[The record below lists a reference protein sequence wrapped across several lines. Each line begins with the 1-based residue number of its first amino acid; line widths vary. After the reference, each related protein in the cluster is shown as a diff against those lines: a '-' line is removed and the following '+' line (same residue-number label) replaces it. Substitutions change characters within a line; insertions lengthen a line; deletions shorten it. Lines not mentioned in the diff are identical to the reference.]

1 MNYKKKVLFIL
12 KQKENSDSY
21 STEYSGQGFTTG
33 LLNSATY
40 VSEMLDRLSN
50 IDSKLVIV
58 NDNNEIDKE
67 VTDYKPTHVIIEALW
82 VVPEKFEVLTKL
94 HPEVKWVV
102 RVHSELPFISNE
114 GIAFEWM
121 HQYLKI
127 KNVSI
132 GVNSQRM
139 EREMEFYFRTF
150 IDLGKDDVKEKVIYL
165 PNYYPNKFK
174 EKKIIEDKD
183 VLEIGCFGAIRP
195 LKNHLIQAFAAIMF
209 AEKMGKKLNFHV
221 NVSRIEQR
229 GDSVLR
235 NLESLFDSLKDKGH
249 KLSEYDWYKKD
260 DFLDVCATMDL
271 GMQCSL
277 SETFNLVTADLI
289 SQGVPVVTSSE
300 IDWIDKGSQVNPTNS
315 KEIAQALY
323 DVYKDSKKNV
333 SLNKDYLRK
342 FSKKAIEIWLDYLK
356 NEKHDRDER

>member
-12 KQKENSDSY
+12 KQKENNDSY

-40 VSEMLDRLSN
+40 VSDMLDRLSD
-50 IDSKLVIV
+50 IESKLVIV
-58 NDNNEIDKE
+58 TDNNDIDRE
-67 VTDYKPTHVIIEALW
+67 VTSFKPTHVIIEALW
-82 VVPEKFEVLTKL
+82 VVPEKFETLTKL
-94 HPEVKWVV
+94 HPEVKWVI
-102 RVHSELPFISNE
+102 RIHSELPFISNE
-114 GIAFEWM
+114 SVAFEWM

-150 IDLGKDDVKEKVIYL
+150 IDLGKNDVREKVIYL
-165 PNYYPNKFK
+165 PNYYPNEFK
-174 EKKIIEDKD
+174 SKELDREKDTID
-183 VLEIGCFGAIRP
+183 VGCFGAIRP
-195 LKNHLIQAFAAIMF
+195 LKNHLIQAFAAVMF
-209 AEKMGKKLNFHV
+209 AEKMGKKLNFHI
-221 NVSRIEQR
+221 NVSRVEQR
-229 GDSVLR
+229 GESVLK

-249 KLSEYDWYKKD
+249 KLVEHDWYEKD

-333 SLNKDYLRK
+333 SSNKEYLRK
-342 FSKKAIEIWLDYLK
+342 FSKKTIDVWLDYLK
-356 NEKHDRDER
+356 NEKHNRDER